1 MTTALEMQFDVPE
14 ASHAVSALLLA
25 PGDAR
30 AMYVLGHGAGAGMHH
45 SFMERVAGDLSRRS
59 VGTFRYQ
66 FPYIEQGKKR
76 PDTHR
81 VLHGTV
87 RAAVRAARDAAPEL
101 PLIAGGKSMGGRMTS
116 LVQSATPLPGVV
128 GLAFLG
134 FPLHAPNK
142 PGNERAEHL
151 NDVAIPMLFLQ
162 GTRDS
167 LADLALLTPVVERL
181 GPRATM
187 HIVEG
192 GDHSF
197 KVLKRS
203 GRTQDE
209 VFDELADTIQ
219 TWAGR
224 LL

>member
-1 MTTALEMQFDVPE
+1 M
-14 ASHAVSALLLA
+14 
-25 PGDAR
+25 
-30 AMYVLGHGAGAGMHH
+30 
-45 SFMERVAGDLSRRS
+45 
-59 VGTFRYQ
+59 
-66 FPYIEQGKKR
+66 
-76 PDTHR
+76 
-81 VLHGTV
+81 
-87 RAAVRAARDAAPEL
+87 
-101 PLIAGGKSMGGRMTS
+101 
-116 LVQSATPLPGVV
+116 
-128 GLAFLG
+128 
-134 FPLHAPNK
+134 HAPNK

-167 LADLALLTPVVERL
+167 LADLALLTPVLERI

-197 KVLKRS
+197 KVPKRS

-219 TWAGR
+219 TWAGG